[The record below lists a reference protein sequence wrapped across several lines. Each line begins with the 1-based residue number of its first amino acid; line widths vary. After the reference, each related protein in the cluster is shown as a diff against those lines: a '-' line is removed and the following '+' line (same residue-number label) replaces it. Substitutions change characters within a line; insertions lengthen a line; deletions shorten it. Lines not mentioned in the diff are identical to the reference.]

1 MGEGVPKS
9 CEKALPYLEFAAN
22 EAAWQVRLL
31 LRLDVVHLLNDS
43 PILTAIQTEEHQ
55 YNLFVEHS
63 YLAREVEAG
72 LSAGGGIAT
81 RGEITTDV
89 CLLFLII

>member
-1 MGEGVPKS
+1 MI
-9 CEKALPYLEFAAN
+9 
-22 EAAWQVRLL
+22 
-31 LRLDVVHLLNDS
+31 H

>member
-43 PILTAIQTEEHQ
+43 PYINRH
-55 YNLFVEHS
+55 
-63 YLAREVEAG
+63 
-72 LSAGGGIAT
+72 
-81 RGEITTDV
+81 TD
-89 CLLFLII
+89 